1 MTSPYFNRP
10 VRTLAE
16 ARAGIERRAAYRE
29 FLFGAYRPA
38 MDALAT
44 LRKVNR
50 ELLDDHAKSDN
61 EAMLADIESN
71 FRAAL
76 ETLEDRT

>member
-10 VRTLAE
+10 VRSLAE

-38 MDALAT
+38 MTAIAT
-44 LRKVNR
+44 LRKSVG
-50 ELLDDHAKSDN
+50 ELTDDYARSDA
-61 EAMLADIESN
+61 EAMLTDIESN
-71 FRAAL
+71 FRARLNEL
-76 ETLEDRT
+76 EERT

>member
-1 MTSPYFNRP
+1 MTSPYCNRP
-10 VRTLAE
+10 VRSLAE
-16 ARAGIERRAAYRE
+16 ARAGSERRAAYRE
-29 FLFGAYRPA
+29 FLFGTYRPA

-50 ELLDDHAKSDN
+50 EILDGHAKSDN

-71 FRAAL
+71 FRARLNEL
-76 ETLEDRT
+76 EERT

>member
-16 ARAGIERRAAYRE
+16 AAAGIERRAAYRE

-38 MDALAT
+38 MNAIAA
-44 LRKVNR
+44 LRKSVG
-50 ELLDDHAKSDN
+50 ELTDDYARSDA
-61 EAMLADIESN
+61 EAMLTDIESN
-71 FRAAL
+71 FRARLNEL
-76 ETLEDRT
+76 EERT